1 MRTSAFLSLLL
12 VTSTLA
18 IAGGPTGPAAPPQQ
32 RSDKTSKTAPHKTVQ
47 GASYQPLNIKT
58 GQWEVTYS
66 RSANGDVPMP
76 SGFASKLTPEQRAR
90 YEAAMKEHST
100 HTYKSCVKKEDINGS
115 LLKNDQKC
123 DITILKS
130 TSTELD
136 GKMACDMDEG
146 VRGSGTMNMHVIDS
160 EHTKGV
166 THMTMTGN
174 GRTFNTDATI
184 SSKWIG
190 ADCKGAE

>member
-1 MRTSAFLSLLL
+1 MRTSAFLGLLL

-18 IAGGPTGPAAPPQQ
+18 LVGGPASPAAQPQHHT
-32 RSDKTSKTAPHKTVQ
+32 DKTTAPAKTVH
-47 GASYQPLNIKT
+47 GANFQPLAIKT
-58 GQWEVTYS
+58 GLWEVTYS

-76 SGFASKLTPEQRAR
+76 AGFASKLTPEQRAR
-90 YEAAMKEHST
+90 YEAAMKEKSS

-136 GKMACDMDEG
+136 GKMACDMEEG
-146 VRGSGTMNMHVIDS
+146 MRGSGTMKMHVVDS
-160 EHTKGV
+160 GHTQGV
-166 THMTMTGN
+166 THMTMTGG

-190 ADCKGAE
+190 SDCKGQD